1 MIAIHQNYLFCI
13 SLFSIMKHSL
23 NYKNINIHY
32 TEIGKGKAIVLLHGF
47 LENSSMWN
55 EISAE
60 LSKKYRVICI
70 DLLGHGETENLGYIH
85 TMEMQAE
92 LVKAVLNHLNLRK
105 YILIGH
111 SMGGYVALAFAKL
124 FPKNVKGISLMNST
138 ALPDTQDKKIN
149 RDRAIFAVKKNHKTF
164 IRIAIPLLFSEKNRT
179 TFVSEITQV
188 TNEALKISPQ
198 GIIAALE
205 GMKIRENLTTIY
217 TNTNFPIQ
225 LIIGKQDPALAYET
239 LVSQVENTSVD
250 IIEFPDG
257 HMSHFENTNT
267 LILAFQNFIK
277 KC

>member
-1 MIAIHQNYLFCI
+1 M
-13 SLFSIMKHSL
+13 SHSL
-23 NYKNINIHY
+23 QYKNINIY
-32 TEIGKGKAIVLLHGF
+32 YSEAGQGKAIVLLHGF

-55 EISAE
+55 AISPE

-70 DLLGHGETENLGYIH
+70 DLLGHGETESLGYVH

-138 ALPDTQDKKIN
+138 ALPDTEEKKTN
-149 RDRAIFAVKKNHKTF
+149 RDRAIQAVKKNHKTF
-164 IRIAIPLLFSEKNRT
+164 IRIAIPMLFSEKNRT
-179 TFVSEITQV
+179 TFTSEITQV

-205 GMKIRENLTTIY
+205 GMKIRENLTHIFTDA
-217 TNTNFPIQ
+217 NFPIQ
-225 LIIGKQDPALAYET
+225 LIIGKQDPALVYET
-239 LVSQVENTSVD
+239 LVSQVENTTVD
-250 IIEFPDG
+250 ITEFPDG
-257 HMSHFENTNT
+257 HMSHFENTNA
-267 LILAFQNFIK
+267 LILTFQNFIK

>member
-1 MIAIHQNYLFCI
+1 
-13 SLFSIMKHSL
+13 MKHSL

-138 ALPDTQDKKIN
+138 ALPDTQEKKIN

-239 LVSQVENTSVD
+239 LISQVENTSVD